1 MGILPRLRYW
11 GKAMVFLSLTRLM
24 DITDDDNRRT
34 EATALHASDY
44 NLLGDEMYFRA
55 WLSLHD
61 LPQGN
66 SLGRTHQNVGR
77 ATLRKD
83 YT

>member
-34 EATALHASDY
+34 EATALHASGY
-44 NLLGDEMYFRA
+44 NLLDDEMYFRA

-61 LPQGN
+61 LPQGGQSWTYSPKRWESN
-66 SLGRTHQNVGR
+66 T
-77 ATLRKD
+77 
-83 YT
+83 